1 MRFDRYY
8 AALPY
13 RARQRLAAMLGVTPG
28 HLSGVGRRQRT
39 PSYRLMQRI
48 ADATK
53 GKVGLADW
61 PVEEWIVRDGL
72 EQQEQG
78 EVSHEQVQRVR

>member
-1 MRFDRYY
+1 MRFDLYY

-13 RARQRLAAMLGVTPG
+13 RGRQHLAAALGVTPG

-39 PSYRLMQRI
+39 PSYRLMQKI
-48 ADATK
+48 AKATK

-61 PVEEWIVRDGL
+61 PIETWVVPVGL
-72 EQQEQG
+72 IIL
-78 EVSHEQVQRVR
+78 